1 MSKRIVISESE
12 KNRIKSLYINE
23 GYGMEG
29 KIFQVNVDGDL
40 RNYRITDIQSDKKGE
55 GKFVIYTNQERTNER
70 SGGKWFGGK
79 KQFYFDCSLEDLYGY
94 NGRIMNTEK
103 YSKSDGDSVK
113 FLIEKLCETFC
124 ENYSDSPCNKKPL
137 K

>member
-23 GYGMEG
+23 STSLEG

-79 KQFYFDCSLEDLYGY
+79 KQFYFDCTLPDLYGY
-94 NGRIMNTEK
+94 DSRIINSEK
-103 YSKSDGDSVK
+103 YSSSSNDDLKS
-113 FLIEKLCETFC
+113 LIQSLQKELCG
-124 ENYSDSPCNKKPL
+124 
-137 K
+137 

>member
-23 GYGMEG
+23 GYGLEG
-29 KIFQVNVDGDL
+29 QIFQVNVDGDL
-40 RNYRITDIQSDKKGE
+40 RNYRITDIQSDKEGE

-79 KQFYFDCSLEDLYGY
+79 KQFYFDCSLEQFGEDQWGLRGY
-94 NGRIMNTEK
+94 NGRVLSTEK
-103 YSKSDGDSVK
+103 YLSKNNDDIKNLMGILK
-113 FLIEKLCETFC
+113 KELCR
-124 ENYSDSPCNKKPL
+124 
-137 K
+137 